1 MHIAVCDDNIADRKQ
16 LERLL
21 KRESDKRIKD
31 KRLDTSNLLYTDSF
45 GNSEVLSKN
54 PMQYDLFFID
64 MTEEEPDGFAFA
76 LQLTKA
82 GVQAPI
88 VLCSSKIDYL
98 SKING
103 LSARTEQ
110 FMHLHKPILTKE
122 LSDVIDRAL
131 VLCENRIPTI
141 ELRSET
147 DTFYVKEDDI
157 VYAVPNGTYVM
168 VALRNGTVVPL
179 HTDMFNFYHQVSMF
193 THMVLINEK
202 GLFNIIDME
211 SYSLF
216 KVTLKNGVQL
226 KSTPFAAKYIKSALH
241 MYHAETL

>member
-21 KRESDKRIKD
+21 KRESDKRMKEKGADI
-31 KRLDTSNLLYTDSF
+31 SNQLYTDSF

-64 MTEEEPDGFAFA
+64 MTEEEPDGFTFA
-76 LQLTKA
+76 KQLADA

-98 SKING
+98 SKIKE
-103 LSARTEQ
+103 LPEQTEQ
-110 FMHLHKPILTKE
+110 FMHLNKPILTKE
-122 LSDVIDRAL
+122 LSDVLDKAL
-131 VLCENRIPTI
+131 VLCKNRIPTI

-157 VYAVPNGTYVM
+157 VYAVPNGSYVQ
-168 VALRNGTVVPL
+168 VTLRNGTNIPL

-241 MYHAETL
+241 MYRAETL